1 MNSFSAKIDIL
12 VVSAH
17 PDDAEMAMG
26 GTLAALESSGLKI
39 HHLVLTRG
47 EMSTYGDVETRM
59 EELKA
64 ASKILGCSYE
74 VLDFGDLRIENTPD
88 NRLVVAE
95 RIRRSQPKIVFAPY
109 HTNTAAELGG
119 IANTDH
125 YTSGSLVRDAVKL
138 ARLEKAVPGVAKHTV
153 NKLYFYML
161 PRHIRPTIIVDV
173 TEHWERAFMAIRAY
187 RSQMEI
193 VHSGHQIEEHL
204 LAMRSGLGLEIGV
217 QYAEGFVTDQRL
229 NFRPEH
235 FLQV

>member
-26 GTLAALESSGLKI
+26 GTLVALTSSGLKV

-59 EELKA
+59 EELRA
-64 ASKILGCSYE
+64 ASEIVGCSYE

-95 RIRRSQPKIVFAPY
+95 RIRRLQPKIVFAPY

-119 IANTDH
+119 IANIDH

-153 NKLYFYML
+153 KKLYFYML
-161 PRHIRPTIIVDV
+161 PRHIRPTIAVDV

-187 RSQMEI
+187 RSQMDI
-193 VHSGHQIEEHL
+193 VHLGHQIEEHL
-204 LAMRSGLGLEIGV
+204 LAMRTGLGLEIGV
-217 QYAEGFVTDQRL
+217 RYAEGFVTDQRL